1 MVSEAFER
9 YVVKLPFL
17 SKADI
22 EQVVEKHLKKFNPN
36 ALTNPTPID
45 VEGMAERY
53 FNLSIDY
60 KRLTTEGSVL
70 GMAVFNDSDRF
81 FYFEEDMSIRV
92 KSIKAGTIVLDD
104 YATKTETRLLFTLA
118 HEIGHTLFHEDY
130 ILSLYNDKNYACR
143 SQDSDKLKS
152 EIIWTEERTMEWQAE
167 YFASALLMPRKAV
180 IALKEEFSKESC
192 NPYLFVLSVEKTF
205 KVSLKAALNRAKE
218 IGLVPNLSYHDLLCY
233 KNSQK

>member
-60 KRLTTEGSVL
+60 KRLTTDGSVL

-81 FYFEEDMSIRV
+81 VYFEEDMSISV
-92 KSIKAGTIVLDD
+92 KRIKAGTIVLDD

-180 IALKEEFSKESC
+180 IALKEDFSKESC

-205 KVSLKAALNRAKE
+205 KVSLKAALNRAQE